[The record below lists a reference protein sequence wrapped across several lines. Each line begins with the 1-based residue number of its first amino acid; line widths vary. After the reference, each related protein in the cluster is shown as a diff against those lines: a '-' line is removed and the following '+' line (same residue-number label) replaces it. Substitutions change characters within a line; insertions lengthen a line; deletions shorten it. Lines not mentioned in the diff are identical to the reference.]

1 MTRVGFWT
9 SQNDG
14 VGCYNEC
21 MEEKK
26 DLLVLIDGH
35 ALAHR
40 GFYAFPRLTSP
51 SGEVVNAVY
60 GFILM
65 LINILEN
72 LQPKYLAVAFDP
84 DGPTFRDKEF
94 AHYKGTRVGKKKTF
108 DVHEEAAKTK
118 DELHDQIERIKEVLA
133 AFEIP
138 IYVENGFEA
147 DDVLGTIAKN
157 YKDACYIATGDF
169 DIIQLVDDKIS
180 VYSPAKG
187 VSEWDLFTPEKVEKK
202 YGLKPKQVIDFK
214 ALKGDPSDNIPGVPG
229 VGDKTATRLIQDYGS
244 LAEIYKHLA
253 ELPPKLQK
261 TLTENRDQARL
272 SQRLATI
279 RTDVPLDFRPMPLEV
294 DSAQAK
300 KVGEIFGELGFKT
313 LSRKLASSTFLNAKG
328 QFNSLNNIAQDLEKP
343 RDDRPPTVA
352 DRLDKALT
360 PILRKM
366 KWEGIKIDLKFLKK
380 LSVKYGKRLDELTAE
395 IYKYAKKEFNINSTQ
410 QLAEVLF
417 EKLGLPTDGIT
428 KTKSGFSTAASEL
441 LKLRGQPARNASGI
455 ADAGGHPII
464 ERLLEYRLLAK
475 LKSTY
480 IDALPKLA
488 DENSRVHTSLEQDT
502 STGRLSSKN
511 PNLQNIPIR
520 SREGREIRKAFIVE
534 PENLLIAADYSQIE
548 LRIAASL
555 SGDKKMIESF
565 QKGEDIHSRTAA
577 EITGKDISNISED
590 DRRNAKTVNFGILY
604 GQGPRGLAELTGMGF
619 AEAKD
624 YIDRY
629 FHLYPEIKRFM
640 EKTKERAHAT
650 GYTETIFGRRRYYPN
665 INSGVP
671 FIRAA
676 NERMAVNAPIQGS
689 AADLIKAAMIDLN
702 EKLPQD
708 AKMILQVHD
717 ELLFEVPEKSAK
729 KIARLVKEMM
739 ERVHKLKVP
748 IIADVKIG
756 KNWGEMEKI

>member
-1 MTRVGFWT
+1 M
-9 SQNDG
+9 
-14 VGCYNEC
+14 
-21 MEEKK
+21 EKK
-26 DLLVLIDGH
+26 KELLVLIDGH

-94 AHYKGTRVGKKKTF
+94 AHYKGTRINKKKAF
-108 DVHEEAAKTK
+108 DIHAEVAKSK
-118 DELHDQIERIKEVLA
+118 DELHDQIERIKEVLI

-138 IYVENGFEA
+138 IYVEEGFEA

-187 VSEWDLFTPEKVEKK
+187 VSEWSLFTPEKAEKK

-279 RTDVPLDFRPMPLEV
+279 RTDVPLDFKPIPLEV
-294 DSAQAK
+294 DNAQAK

-328 QFNSLNNIAQDLEKP
+328 QFNSLNNIAQGLEKP
-343 RDDRPPTVA
+343 RDDRPLTVA
-352 DRLDKALT
+352 DRLDRALT

-366 KWEGIKIDLKFLKK
+366 KWSGIKIDLKFLKK
-380 LSVKYGKRLDELTAE
+380 LSVKYGRRLDELRTE
-395 IYKYAKKEFNINSTQ
+395 IHKYADKDFNINSTQ
-410 QLAEVLF
+410 QLAEILF
-417 EKLGLPTDGIT
+417 EKLELPTEGIT

-441 LKLRGQPARNASGI
+441 LKLRGQ
-455 ADAGGHPII
+455 HPII

-520 SREGREIRKAFIVE
+520 SREGREIRKAFVVDE
-534 PENLLIAADYSQIE
+534 GNLLIAADYSQIE

-555 SGDKKMIESF
+555 SSDKKMIESF

-577 EITGKDISNISED
+577 EITGKSIADISED

-604 GQGPRGLAELTGMGF
+604 GQGPRGLAELTGMSFG
-619 AEAKD
+619 EAKD
-624 YIDRY
+624 YINRY
-629 FHLYPEIKRFM
+629 FELYPEIKRFI
-640 EKTKERAHAT
+640 EKTKERAHET

-665 INSGVP
+665 INSHLP

-689 AADLIKAAMIDLN
+689 AADLIKAAMVDLS
-702 EKLPQD
+702 EKLPEG

-717 ELLFEVPEKSAK
+717 ELLFEVSEKEAPKVAK
-729 KIARLVKEMM
+729 LVKETM

-756 KNWGEMEKI
+756 KNWSEMEKI